1 MMESLD
7 LILWLVLFIIF
18 VVVELATMGLTTIW
32 FAGGALIAII
42 LAACGANP
50 WIQIVVFLIVSLVLV
65 FFTRPIAVK
74 DFNKSRAKTNV
85 ETVIGE
91 VAVVTEAIDN
101 LQAKGVVSLNG
112 QEWTARSVSDEILIG
127 EREKVV
133 VRQVEGVKLIV
144 EKQNNQ

>member
-74 DFNKSRAKTNV
+74 YFNKNRAKTNV